1 MVYFDH
7 TQKSK
12 ENIMVVDYL
21 FYFACIILAVS
32 VLSYLVFNFKVQLQQ
47 KQIQT
52 AENMSIALG
61 TVDNRAYSKKFLNY
75 KKQIDD
81 FTAIISDHK
90 ITSNVFNFIEKN
102 TLPDIWFSSF
112 NMQESSGELKLSGEV
127 SDLGQLSQQ
136 IAVFEKST
144 NYVST
149 VSVVDSQEN
158 NNGRVSFALDLVL
171 KPEIFNYQTANNLLP
186 VQSFNS
192 NN

>member
-90 ITSNVFNFIEKN
+90 ITSNVFNFIEEN

-158 NNGRVSFALDLVL
+158 NNGRGSFALDLVL